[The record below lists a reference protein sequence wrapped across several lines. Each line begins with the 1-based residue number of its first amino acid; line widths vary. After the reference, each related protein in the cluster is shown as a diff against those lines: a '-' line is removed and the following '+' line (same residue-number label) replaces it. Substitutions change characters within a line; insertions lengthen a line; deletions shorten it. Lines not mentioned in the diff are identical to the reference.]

1 MAEPPACRRR
11 GATRVTTYRVEIGVG
26 LLGPMEGMLAESV
39 ADFRALFP
47 NQAHAVKH
55 LARAAHLRW
64 LEYASGKRA
73 LPNGKQLQAVS
84 GTYLSS
90 IRIEED
96 GEMRY
101 VIYSDDPKA
110 EWIEEGFPA
119 FDMKKMLRTSDQARV
134 SKDGTRYMY
143 IPFRHKTQGASVGLV
158 MPQVAES
165 WWLSPTRPKASSVVT
180 GHYLEP
186 SANSAG
192 KTTRR
197 TYSWGDRLTRGELEG
212 IGIDPDSQ
220 VGQRLEG
227 MVRFQNNEDR
237 GGQYVTFRVMSEKSS
252 GWLMPKRDGAF
263 PAKAA
268 FEWVQQHY
276 ERVMRTALEEDV
288 KNLGGSVR

>member
-1 MAEPPACRRR
+1 M
-11 GATRVTTYRVEIGVG
+11 TTYRVEIGIG

-55 LARAAHLRW
+55 LARAAHIRW

-96 GEMRY
+96 GELRY

-110 EWIEEGFPA
+110 EWIEEGFPS
-119 FDMKKMLRTSDQARV
+119 FDMKKMLRTSDRARIG
-134 SKDGTRYMY
+134 KDGTRYMY
-143 IPFRHKTQGASVGLV
+143 IPFRHKTSGATAGLGLV
-158 MPQVAES
+158 MPQAAES
-165 WWLSPTRPKASSVVT
+165 WWVSPNRQSSAVT
-180 GHYLEP
+180 GHYREG
-186 SANSAG
+186 SVNGGGAV
-192 KTTRR
+192 TRN
-197 TYSWGDRLTRGELEG
+197 TYTWGDRLTRAELEG
-212 IGIDPDSQ
+212 IGIDPDSKI
-220 VGQRLEG
+220 GQRMEG

-237 GGQYVTFRVMSEKSS
+237 GGQHVTFRVMSEKSS

-276 ERVMRTALEEDV
+276 ERVMKTALEEDV
-288 KNLGGSVR
+288 KNMGGRIS